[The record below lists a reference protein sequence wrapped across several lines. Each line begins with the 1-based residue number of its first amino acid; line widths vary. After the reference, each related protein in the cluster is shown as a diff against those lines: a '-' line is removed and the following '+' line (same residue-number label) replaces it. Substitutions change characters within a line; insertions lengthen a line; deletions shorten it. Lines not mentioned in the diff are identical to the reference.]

1 MPSTTASWAR
11 PVKSFEE
18 IPHSFKEYISQSE
31 PLPYSIYSPSDHWGK
46 KQTNAKLTCMYQDR
60 IVILEVLE
68 NKVNEICYLFKD
80 INYIEQGTIL
90 LYSWVSI
97 HGFADGKLSVSIL
110 EYNSVVAVY
119 FHPLVTAI
127 RQSHFISNK
136 IGDNQK
142 LSKLDYLNRLNYK
155 FFNYSHDAILP
166 REEVMGT
173 VYQPAI
179 YEKFIL
185 LFTRVVNLGHL
196 TILTDQEL
204 IIIKEEL
211 TEEKRKSN
219 ANNGGVW
226 VYIPLHKIV
235 SITINNKRKNVIN
248 LVIGVQGKDIYLSL
262 SLNKRLE
269 LEALIE
275 GFKTAKFNDVNTR

>member
-90 LYSWVSI
+90 
-97 HGFADGKLSVSIL
+97 

-155 FFNYSHDAILP
+155 FFNYSHAAILP

-185 LFTRVVNLGHL
+185 LFTRVVTLGHL

-235 SITINNKRKNVIN
+235 SITINNERKNVIN